1 MRYRHKCK
9 CTVWR
14 SLNVENIFHVR
25 YLEVTHREIAVEYSW
40 KGFITSVTTTLLC
53 KWKLW
58 SWTSSFLLLTLYTK
72 PSWDLSDWV
81 ARRVSG
87 FVFSLLPPFGWMNYY
102 QNTVLFQFSCP
113 RVTEPPLL
121 KTWYHFYFIT
131 CSLLLILPIRLLSLT
146 QLLSTHSVLSSP
158 SCLFILLMALSYQ
171 FKIQKKGWLPPSCM
185 NCWSSCTS
193 LLMLNAVKYQYPA
206 VISYKSEMGQFGLG
220 ETLVPESW
228 YKTCCTLVIWKVFGV
243 FSCFYLPDVAFWKP
257 DVSTIFFCVPAAP
270 FPPAACSNSQF
281 INGFLNLL
289 KYY

>member
-1 MRYRHKCK
+1 METVELDFSLPSGNLIHKALLRPQWLGCK
-9 CTVWR
+9 EGLRVWR
-14 SLNVENIFHVR
+14 VCLQPVASIWMDEFLPKYCAISVF
-25 YLEVTHREIAVEYSW
+25 LS
-40 KGFITSVTTTLLC
+40 KGH
-53 KWKLW
+53 
-58 SWTSSFLLLTLYTK
+58 WTS
-72 PSWDLSDWV
+72 LS
-81 ARRVSG
+81 
-87 FVFSLLPPFGWMNYY
+87 L
-102 QNTVLFQFSCP
+102 
-113 RVTEPPLL
+113 PPLL
-121 KTWYHFYFIT
+121 QTWYHFCFIT

-171 FKIQKKGWLPPSCM
+171 FRIQKKGWLPPSCV

-193 LLMLNAVKYQYPA
+193 LLMLNAVKYQYPV
-206 VISYKSEMGQFGLG
+206 VISYKSEMGQLGLG
-220 ETLVPESW
+220 ETLAPESW
-228 YKTCCTLVIWKVFGV
+228 YKTCCALVMRKVFGV